1 MFPVEHK
8 RPLVMAI
15 LNITP
20 DSFSD
25 GGQLYRSGRPDLDK
39 ITYLAESLVQQGAD
53 LLDIGGESTRP
64 GAGLITEPEELDR
77 VIPVVEALTGRLDI
91 PLSIDTS
98 SPAVIKFAAKGGAA
112 MINDVRALR
121 CPGALEAAAKSQ
133 LPVALMHMQGEP
145 QTMQKDPAYTDV
157 VTEVAAFLNERIA
170 ACTQAGIDRNKLFID
185 PGFGFGKTLQHNLCL
200 FRALPKLVALG
211 IPVMVGLSR
220 KRMIGDLLN
229 KPLEDRVYGSI
240 AMAMLAA
247 QKGVSMVR
255 VHDVGGTVDALKI
268 LAAAET

>member
-8 RPLVMAI
+8 RPLVMGI

-25 GGQLYRSGRPDLDK
+25 GGQLYKNGRPDLDK
-39 ITYLAESLVQQGAD
+39 ITYLAETMVQQGAD
-53 LLDIGGESTRP
+53 LLDVGGESTRP
-64 GAGLITEPEELDR
+64 GADLITESEELDR
-77 VIPVVEALTGRLDI
+77 VIPVVEALIGSLDI

-98 SPAVIKFAAKGGAA
+98 SPAVINLAAKEGAA
-112 MINDVRALR
+112 MINDVRALSR
-121 CPGALEAAAKSQ
+121 PGAIEAVATSR
-133 LPVALMHMQGEP
+133 LPVALMHMQGES
-145 QTMQKDPAYTDV
+145 QTMQQDPAYTDV
-157 VTEVAAFLNERIA
+157 VTEVAAFLNERVA
-170 ACTQAGIDRNKLFID
+170 ACTVAGIDRNKLFID

-211 IPVMVGLSR
+211 TPVMVGLSR

-229 KPLEDRVYGSI
+229 KTVDGRVHGSI

-247 QKGVSMVR
+247 QKGVRLIR